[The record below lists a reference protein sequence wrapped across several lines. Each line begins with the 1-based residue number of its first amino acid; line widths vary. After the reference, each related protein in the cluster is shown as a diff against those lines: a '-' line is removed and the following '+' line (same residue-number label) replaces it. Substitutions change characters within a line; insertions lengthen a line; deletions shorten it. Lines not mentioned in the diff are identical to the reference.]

1 MITINAMDTI
11 KTENSLLEIHDYRKR
26 EDLLSQMR
34 EEMATVTKLQ
44 RATKYEQTGR
54 WVGGHLSNHYH
65 QSWSDSLSDGQ
76 FQSKMWMVDEIC
88 KLGSKFDST
97 ESCHIEVVGSWFGWP
112 LMEFIHFAFPNIKQ
126 VDLYDKD
133 ELTHSVMAQYKN
145 QFPYD
150 YPVHQF
156 GDWFSRSDVRRRQV
170 IINTSGEHMPH
181 IMQRR
186 NFFKG
191 NPLVIIMSNDY
202 YDGKDHTHCVED
214 MMKLVEQQELGTLYY
229 TGTRNMQTYNRF
241 MLIGRV
247 HES

>member
-1 MITINAMDTI
+1 
-11 KTENSLLEIHDYRKR
+11 
-26 EDLLSQMR
+26 
-34 EEMATVTKLQ
+34 
-44 RATKYEQTGR
+44 
-54 WVGGHLSNHYH
+54 
-65 QSWSDSLSDGQ
+65 
-76 FQSKMWMVDEIC
+76 
-88 KLGSKFDST
+88 
-97 ESCHIEVVGSWFGWP
+97 
-112 LMEFIHFAFPNIKQ
+112 
-126 VDLYDKD
+126 
-133 ELTHSVMAQYKN
+133 
-145 QFPYD
+145 
-150 YPVHQF
+150 
-156 GDWFSRSDVRRRQV
+156 
-170 IINTSGEHMPH
+170 MPH